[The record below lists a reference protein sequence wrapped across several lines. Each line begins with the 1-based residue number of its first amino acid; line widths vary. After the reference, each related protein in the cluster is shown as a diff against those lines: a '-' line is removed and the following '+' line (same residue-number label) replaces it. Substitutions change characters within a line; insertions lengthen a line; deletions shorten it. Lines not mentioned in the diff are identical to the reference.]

1 MRLDGILQDLEARRE
16 KVLNGGWNC
25 LPLPFPRYRNLL
37 PGTEQGRYIIM
48 TANQKVKLRISLI

>member
-16 KVLNGGWNC
+16 KVINGGWNC

-48 TANQKVKLRISLI
+48 TANQKVKP